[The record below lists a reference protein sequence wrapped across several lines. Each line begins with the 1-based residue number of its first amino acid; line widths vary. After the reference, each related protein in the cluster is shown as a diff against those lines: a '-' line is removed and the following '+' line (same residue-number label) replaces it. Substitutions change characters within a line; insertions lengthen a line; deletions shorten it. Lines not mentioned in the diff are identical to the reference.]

1 MEIFFSY
8 FFKPTRFTNHP
19 THHPKL
25 HIGRKKRSPK
35 HHQPPNHHQQLKKQP
50 SKHHKPFKKQP
61 PKLQP
66 TIKPPLTTQKTTTI
80 KQKSRLES
88 EEKSPQ
94 TRIRNQKK
102 KKKSQDT
109 NNIGVAT
116 KNPRLSLD
124 PRAVR
129 EGREDGSVPSVS
141 GWAMVSG

>member
-102 KKKSQDT
+102 QK
-109 NNIGVAT
+109 
-116 KNPRLSLD
+116 KNPKIQITSGSHQKSKTVVGPKGCARGKRRWIS
-124 PRAVR
+124 AV
-129 EGREDGSVPSVS
+129 S
-141 GWAMVSG
+141 